1 MVSKTTIFAN
11 SELRKNLFQRVSILK
26 NRHMLAFG
34 SIKCYL
40 RIIWPYRFFQHED
53 MILRKPTNTY
63 DRQWKSLKFFQATQS
78 RRSDFLKLSFLN
90 CLSRLTGS
98 HWVSKLKKCLLLT
111 FATIKSFWNV
121 VWSYC
126 LFEQTNMILN
136 MFTDTAVMIWK
147 SVENFFKGFES
158 KLFIHKTSF
167 FKLFERWDSVS
178 VGIKIEKPPI
188 AHVCDNKIFLKRY
201 ITIMLTCADW
211 YDPKHVYRYCDND
224 LEDCRKVF

>member
-1 MVSKTTIFAN
+1 M
-11 SELRKNLFQRVSILK
+11 
-26 NRHMLAFG
+26 
-34 SIKCYL
+34 
-40 RIIWPYRFFQHED
+40 
-53 MILRKPTNTY
+53 
-63 DRQWKSLKFFQATQS
+63 
-78 RRSDFLKLSFLN
+78 
-90 CLSRLTGS
+90 SRLTGS

-121 VWSYC
+121 VWSYY
-126 LFEQTNMILN
+126 LFEQTIMIIN

-178 VGIKIEKPPI
+178 VGIKIEKWPI